1 MGSGRLDQLK
11 VKKSKSSVLA
21 NFNFTVYPMGTEKYG
36 DISFTINATFGGQR
50 MGMNNFFHLNLDG

>member
-50 MGMNNFFHLNLDG
+50 IFKFSN